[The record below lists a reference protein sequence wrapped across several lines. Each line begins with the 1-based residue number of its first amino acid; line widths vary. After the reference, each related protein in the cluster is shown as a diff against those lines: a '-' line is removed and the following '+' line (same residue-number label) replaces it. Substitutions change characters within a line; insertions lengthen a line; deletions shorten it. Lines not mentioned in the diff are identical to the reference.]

1 MRLVWIFL
9 PILMGFGPLESPK
22 GLVEEGNALFI
33 EEKYDEAKEKYEAAE
48 DIAKDDTPIKYNR
61 ANTLLKQGDLDGAL
75 KDYRESAA
83 FGDKALKAKS
93 FFNMGNALYAGQKFN
108 EAAAAFKEALK
119 HDPSDNDAKIN
130 LEMALKKMEEQK
142 QQQKQKNNDENKE
155 DGENKD
161 QEQPQDQEQDQEQK
175 KEGQDKQEADKDKS
189 EDEKSDDIKEQGEK
203 PDDDRGPQMK
213 EGEKKEMSKEEAE
226 RVLENLGDQ
235 NMDLQNLS
243 DMLKSS
249 KPTQVEKDW

>member
-1 MRLVWIFL
+1 MSFIWIFL
-9 PILMGFGPLESPK
+9 PLLMGFGPLESPK
-22 GLVEEGNALFI
+22 GFVEEGNALFI
-33 EEKYDEAKEKYEAAE
+33 EGKYDEAKEKYEAAAK
-48 DIAKDDTPIKYNR
+48 IAKDDAPIKYNR
-61 ANTLLKQGDLDGAL
+61 ANTLFKQGDLEGAL
-75 KDYRESAA
+75 KDYREGAA
-83 FGDKALKAKS
+83 FGDEALKAKS
-93 FFNMGNALYAGQKFN
+93 FYNMGNALFAGQKFN

-142 QQQKQKNNDENKE
+142 EQQKQKNKDENKE
-155 DGENKD
+155 DGEKQD
-161 QEQPQDQEQDQEQK
+161 QEQQQDQEQK
-175 KEGQDKQEADKDKS
+175 QEGQDNKEDRADNG
-189 EDEKSDDIKEQGEK
+189 EDEKTDDRKEEGEK
-203 PDDDRGPQMK
+203 PKDDSAPQMK

-235 NMDLQNLS
+235 NMDLQNMA

>member
-1 MRLVWIFL
+1 MRFIWIFL
-9 PILMGFGPLESPK
+9 PLLMGFGPLESPK
-22 GLVEEGNALFI
+22 GFVEEGNALFI
-33 EEKYDEAKEKYEAAE
+33 EGKYDEAKEKYEAAAE
-48 DIAKDDTPIKYNR
+48 IAKDDAPIKYNR
-61 ANTLLKQGDLDGAL
+61 ANTLFKQGDLEGAL
-75 KDYRESAA
+75 KDYREGAA
-83 FGDKALKAKS
+83 FGDEALKAKS
-93 FFNMGNALYAGQKFN
+93 FYNMGNALFAGQKFN

-142 QQQKQKNNDENKE
+142 EQQKQKNKDENKE
-155 DGENKD
+155 DGEKQD
-161 QEQPQDQEQDQEQK
+161 QEQQQDQEQK
-175 KEGQDKQEADKDKS
+175 QEGQDNKEERADNG
-189 EDEKSDDIKEQGEK
+189 EDEKSDDRKEEGEK
-203 PDDDRGPQMK
+203 PKDDSAPQMK

-235 NMDLQNLS
+235 NMDLQNMA